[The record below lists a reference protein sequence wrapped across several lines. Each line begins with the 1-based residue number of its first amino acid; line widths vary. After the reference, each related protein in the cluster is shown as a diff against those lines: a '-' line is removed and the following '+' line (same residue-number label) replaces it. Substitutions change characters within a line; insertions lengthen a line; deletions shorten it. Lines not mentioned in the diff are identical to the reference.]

1 MAPETAVSAVVGRQR
16 ELELVAASLD
26 AGCHVLLEGPPGTG
40 KTTLLSAIASAS
52 GRSVARVEGSA
63 ELTPGRLAGQ
73 HDPALALR
81 LGYVDE
87 AFVDGPLLQALRG
100 GLLLYVEELNRVPEE
115 TLNLLVSATSERA
128 VEIPRVG
135 RVKGAPGFALVA
147 AMNPYDAI
155 GTGRIPAAIYDRAC
169 RVRMDY
175 QSEEDERVIVWLR
188 AAGSAPLADDAAS
201 RWLVRAAVAA
211 TRASR
216 EHPELKSGASVRGA
230 IDLVRIAAQLGRRR
244 ALPPQHPTVTLDAA
258 LAALSGR
265 IQPLDGLS
273 CPPEEIVEELWRD
286 AFCGATAGAPGADP
300 GNLDSPEE
308 APSGGVDGVEATP
321 GGAGK
326 GPAPAQA

>member
-1 MAPETAVSAVVGRQR
+1 MSAVVGRQR

-230 IDLVRIAAQLGRRR
+230 IDLVRIAAQLGLRRQ
-244 ALPPQHPTVTLDAA
+244 LPPQHPTVTLDAA

-265 IQPLDGLS
+265 IQPLDGLA
-273 CPPEEIVEELWRD
+273 CTPEEIVEELWRD
-286 AFCGATAGAPGADP
+286 AFCAGTAEARAA
-300 GNLDSPEE
+300 E
-308 APSGGVDGVEATP
+308 APSGAPPEDATTDGTGDGEATAE
-321 GGAGK
+321 GLGK
-326 GPAPAQA
+326 GVAPAQA